1 MRITLLLFFTF
12 CLSLTG
18 FTQNERYGCHFFK
31 NVHSHPK
38 PKKLTQAQLK
48 DLENSIA
55 RSDTFNIVKYTIE
68 LDVTDYQ
75 GQYIKGNTQVAFE
88 ALFPNRTNITF
99 DLKSLTVDSVLYE
112 GQTLSYSQFDDLL
125 RVVFPEA
132 LTQNEEQTV
141 QVFYQGIPYQDPTW
155 GGFYHEQEYIY
166 NLGIGLTTIPPNFG
180 KVWYPCFDTFVERAT
195 YEYLITSANG
205 MRAFCQGDLVEENL
219 LEGDTIQRR
228 FVFDHI
234 IPTHLSAIAVANYQT
249 DFSIHAGLEQDL
261 DVTLTS
267 KPSQAENMQASFSE
281 LPQAIDA
288 LEWWWGPYVWDRV
301 GYVITTD
308 GALEIPQNIAYPEN
322 MLTAGQLS
330 NRRLLSHELGHH
342 WWGDLTVMRSHN
354 DMWMKEGPAEY
365 SAHLVT
371 EWIDGREAFIEE
383 VKDNHLFVLETA
395 HRADNGFQVLSPIID
410 EEIYGRHTYNKGA
423 SVMHNLR
430 AYLGDSL
437 YRSGLRSVLDTYP
450 YDNITPQQMRDQ
462 LTASTGIDCAPF
474 FDAWVF
480 QAGFSDFVI
489 DSVNTVYLPEGV
501 YQHDVFIQQKLRAA
515 DNFHEAVPLEI
526 SAYNSDFSKFNVMR
540 EVSGQYSQ
548 VSFTTEFNP
557 LYIGL
562 NTNGI
567 LNQARMDYEYFVS
580 EPSGVQNLPY
590 VDFRV
595 GVNNITDSALVRIEH
610 HWVAPDDNNLA
621 PYIEVISD
629 AHYWEVDGVWSPEL
643 NLDARIS
650 YIANDELDLD
660 WNISGQ
666 NENNMMLVWRD
677 SPADP
682 WINYYDYEMQSGN
695 LFNGGGTVKIDLL
708 RKGQYALAKGD
719 LAAALAEQNTTLEV
733 TIFPNPSSNRI
744 QVKGAPLNARW
755 NIVSVQGEK
764 VMNGNVQ
771 DTVQS
776 INIQGLAKG
785 TYFLQIIQNET
796 SSTHKFEV
804 I

>member
-1 MRITLLLFFTF
+1 MRVLSIFFLLF
-12 CLSLTG
+12 CLHFSS
-18 FTQNERYGCHFFK
+18 FAQNERYGCHYYR
-31 NVHSHPK
+31 NLHSHPK
-38 PKKLTQAQLK
+38 PKKLSPAQLK
-48 DLENSIA
+48 NLENSIA
-55 RSDTFNIVKYTIE
+55 RSDTFDIAKYTIE
-68 LDVTDYQ
+68 LDVTDYV
-75 GQYIKGNTQVAFE
+75 GQYIVANTRIDFTP
-88 ALFPNRTNITF
+88 LFANRTNITL
-99 DLKSLTVDSVLYE
+99 DLKTLEVDSVLYNGE
-112 GQTLSYSQFDDLL
+112 SLSFSQFDDQM
-125 RVVFPEA
+125 RIVFPEA
-132 LTQNEEQTV
+132 LPLGEMQSV
-141 QVFYQGIPYQDPTW
+141 WVYYQGIPHQDPGW
-155 GGFYHEQEYIY
+155 GGFYHEQDYIY

-205 MRAFCQGDLVEENL
+205 MRAFCQGDLVEETL

-234 IPTHLSAIAVANYQT
+234 IPTHLSAIAVANYET
-249 DFSIHAGLEQDL
+249 DFSIHSGVEQDL

-371 EWIDGREAFIEE
+371 EWIDGREAFIDE
-383 VKDNHLFVLETA
+383 VKDNHLFVLESA
-395 HRADNGFQVLSPIID
+395 HRADDGFQVLSPIID
-410 EEIYGRHTYNKGA
+410 EQIYGRHTYNKGA

-437 YRSGLRSVLDTYP
+437 FRSAMQGVLDAFP
-450 YDNITPQQMRDQ
+450 YEDMSAQEFRDQ
-462 LTASTGIDCAPF
+462 LTASSGIDCGPY
-474 FDAWVF
+474 FDAWIF
-480 QAGFSDFVI
+480 QTGFSDFVV
-489 DSVNTVYLPEGV
+489 DSVNTTYLPEGV
-501 YQHDVFIQQKLRAA
+501 YEHTVHIQQKLRAA

-526 SAYNSDFSKFNVMR
+526 SAYKEDFSKTNVFR
-540 EVSGQYSQ
+540 EVGGQFSV

-580 EPSGVQNLPY
+580 ETSGVQNLPF

-595 GVNNITDSALVRIEH
+595 GVNNITDSALVRVEH
-610 HWVAPDDNNLA
+610 HWVAPDNNNLA
-621 PYIEVISD
+621 SYIEEISD

-650 YIANDELDLD
+650 YNANDNLDLD

-666 NENNMMLVWRD
+666 NENGMMLVWRD

-695 LFNGGGTVKIDLL
+695 LFNGGGTVKIELL

-719 LAAALAEQNTTLEV
+719 IAAALEEQNEALAV
-733 TIFPNPSSNRI
+733 TIYPNPSSDRI
-744 QVKGAPLNARW
+744 QVKGAPLNAAW
-755 NIVSVQGEK
+755 NIVNVQGQT
-764 VMNGNVQ
+764 VMSG
-771 DTVQS
+771 
-776 INIQGLAKG
+776 NIQTAIPNIDIQSLAKG
-785 TYFLQIIQNET
+785 TYFLQIIQKEGL
-796 SSTHKFEV
+796 SAQKFEV

>member
-1 MRITLLLFFTF
+1 MRIPLLLFFIF

-18 FTQNERYGCHFFK
+18 YSQNERYGCHFFK
-31 NVHSHPK
+31 NVHAHPK
-38 PKKLTQAQLK
+38 PKKLTQAQRK

-55 RSDTFNIVKYTIE
+55 RSDTFNILKYTIE

-75 GQYIKGNTQVAFE
+75 GQYIKGNTQVDFE

-132 LTQNEEQTV
+132 PPQYEEKTV

-219 LEGDTIQRR
+219 FEGDTIQRR

-526 SAYNSDFSKFNVMR
+526 SAYNADFSKFNVIR

-719 LAAALAEQNTTLEV
+719 LAAALEEQNTTLEV
-733 TIFPNPSSNRI
+733 NIFPNPSSNRI
-744 QVKGAPLNARW
+744 QVKGAPLNAKW
-755 NIVSVQGEK
+755 NIVSIQGEK

-771 DTVQS
+771 GTVQS